1 MTRFD
6 RRNVDIKNG
15 SPLFMRAPAV
25 FLSLG
30 TLLYP
35 PKGKAAY
42 PPPID
47 KEYP

>member
-1 MTRFD
+1 MSTFTE
-6 RRNVDIKNG
+6 
-15 SPLFMRAPAV
+15 SPKTGKRKYTI
-25 FLSLG
+25 SEG

-35 PKGKAAY
+35 LKGKAAY